1 MTSCLLSRHR
11 RAKGLCFKCGEKWSP
26 THKCP
31 TSVSLH
37 VLEEV
42 WQFLEGSSNVSQI
55 HEEEDDLGD
64 DLMAISIQALQGT
77 EGIKTI
83 RLRGFLSG

>member
-1 MTSCLLSRHR
+1 
-11 RAKGLCFKCGEKWSP
+11 
-26 THKCP
+26 
-31 TSVSLH
+31 

-55 HEEEDDLGD
+55 HEEEDELGD